1 MRINFA
7 HLSAPSTTGRNV
19 SFAIFE
25 AKATNDAL
33 RTTFLNQLTNVA
45 RQNDLRVESAALVYS
60 ENGQIKYWG
69 DEFAVSFLKSEGI
82 PKMTNYMDI

>member
-7 HLSAPSTTGRNV
+7 HLSSPSTTGRNV

-25 AKATNDAL
+25 AKANNDSL
-33 RTTFLNQLTNVA
+33 RDTFLNQLTNLA

-60 ENGQIKYWG
+60 ENGQMKYWG
-69 DEFAVSFLKSEGI
+69 DEFAVSYLKARGI
-82 PKMTNYMDI
+82 PAMTNYMEI